1 MHICQMSLLLEKER
15 NMFWKKAKKA
25 YSILP
30 PPIHKPI
37 RSLNKN
43 EAQAYFEWYIGK
55 LEERIE
61 YLQSVSGVTLDYSPE
76 SLIPIWGWF
85 LKNAEIEKTPEI
97 RMNDLRNQI
106 KSHNHL
112 FAQSII
118 AGSQHQLTMETEYM
132 LQDIAKYFGQV
143 FAKNYDSVRWGY
155 YTAPKTDAF
164 VNCPLIMGFPNQ
176 IFPQKPGA
184 PLAPDHI
191 VHIQATKLLRS
202 KAAKNDLFD
211 IYSVWAEKLS
221 D

>member
-1 MHICQMSLLLEKER
+1 
-15 NMFWKKAKKA
+15 MFWKKAKKA

-106 KSHNHL
+106 PT
-112 FAQSII
+112 I
-118 AGSQHQLTMETEYM
+118 A
-132 LQDIAKYFGQV
+132 
-143 FAKNYDSVRWGY
+143 
-155 YTAPKTDAF
+155 
-164 VNCPLIMGFPNQ
+164 
-176 IFPQKPGA
+176 
-184 PLAPDHI
+184 
-191 VHIQATKLLRS
+191 
-202 KAAKNDLFD
+202 
-211 IYSVWAEKLS
+211 YSVGSADRCEYGSGRLRPRAFLPPRNRSCKIELNRLPLCIIIS
-221 D
+221 YRQAASLYK